1 MRFDKN
7 GAVVME
13 VKDLTTHFLTVDSV
27 VRAVNRVSFK
37 LRKNRCLA
45 LIGES
50 GAGKSVTA
58 LSLLRMVPRP
68 GRIVNGEIWMNN
80 KNLYAM
86 SNREIRKLR
95 GEELSIMFQ
104 DPMAALN
111 PVLTVGDQI
120 RETILTHRD
129 LGRNEAR
136 ELALEKLAAL
146 KLPARR
152 VYGSYPFQLS
162 GGMRQRAALAL
173 ALVLNPQV
181 LIADEPT
188 SFLDVTLQ
196 GQILAEL
203 KHELE
208 QCSLAL
214 LFITHDLA
222 AAAAVADRVAVMYGG
237 MIVEEGILH
246 EVFGCPLHPYTRAL
260 LRSHPAFC
268 REGRLEP
275 IPGSAPV
282 VTEKFTGCP
291 FRQRCE
297 KASPICEETVPS
309 LLDLS
314 GGRLT
319 ACHHV
324 IDWTENEKGL
334 ERSCY

>member
-1 MRFDKN
+1 MHRDDSGK
-7 GAVVME
+7 AVME
-13 VKDLTTHFLTVDSV
+13 VKNLSAHFFTAAGV
-27 VRAVNRVSFK
+27 VHAVNRVSFK
-37 LRKNRCLA
+37 LRNNRCLA

-68 GRIVNGEIWMNN
+68 GKIVAGEIWMNE
-80 KNLYAM
+80 KNILAM
-86 SNREIRKLR
+86 SNRKMRELR
-95 GEELSIMFQ
+95 GEELSIMLQ

-111 PVLTVGDQI
+111 PVLTVGNQVK
-120 RETILTHRD
+120 ETILSHRAI
-129 LGRNEAR
+129 NKKEAR
-136 ELALEKLAAL
+136 DLALEKLAAL
-146 KLPARR
+146 RLPARR
-152 VYGSYPFQLS
+152 VYDSYPFQLS
-162 GGMRQRAALAL
+162 GGMRQRAALAM
-173 ALVLNPQV
+173 AMVLHPQV

-208 QCSLAL
+208 HCCLAL

-237 MIVEEGILH
+237 IVVEEGPLRA
-246 EVFGCPLHPYTRAL
+246 VFENPLHPYTRAL

-275 IPGSAPV
+275 INGSAPV

-291 FRQRCE
+291 FRQRCNE
-297 KASPICEETVPS
+297 ASSVCREAVPS
-309 LLDLS
+309 LRILGD
-314 GGRLT
+314 GRLA
-319 ACHHV
+319 ACHQV
-324 IDWTENEKGL
+324 WAQTERTL
-334 ERSCY
+334 ERSWL